1 MTFFAPTSSHLPIYK
16 PFLVVCML
24 SRFSCVASQAPL
36 SMAFSRHGLSCP
48 SLEVLPDPRIKPTSL
63 ASSALAGRFLTT
75 ITTQEAQTLF
85 RFPIFLPCF
94 IPSCSE
100 WMSNCPQDC
109 DFHCSLKV
117 QHSLILYIF
126 QNTGHLPV
134 LLILGALH
142 SELGEGMCFASSS
155 DLLFIL
161 TFCLCKTDLSTASES

>member
-63 ASSALAGRFLTT
+63 ASSALAGRFFTT

-100 WMSNCPQDC
+100 WMSKLSTGLWLPL
-109 DFHCSLKV
+109 FFESTAFSHSVHFPKYWSPTSSAHPWCSAFWARWRYV
-117 QHSLILYIF
+117 
-126 QNTGHLPV
+126 
-134 LLILGALH
+134 
-142 SELGEGMCFASSS
+142 
-155 DLLFIL
+155 
-161 TFCLCKTDLSTASES
+161 LCKF